1 MEEISEM
8 TYTHQQIEAAALF
21 SLSGSLLGETER
33 VSLKNE
39 FDAYLDKGVNHFII
53 DLTNLQL
60 INSNGLG
67 VFITL
72 YTKVRNKRG
81 EMVLCNPSQNISTLL
96 AITKLNSVFT
106 VAASV
111 EEGLKLLNKPQ

>member
-1 MEEISEM
+1 
-8 TYTHQQIEAAALF
+8 T
-21 SLSGSLLGETER
+21 LSGSLLGETER
-33 VSLKNE
+33 ADLKNA
-39 FDAYLDKGVNHFII
+39 FDAYLEKGINHFII

-81 EMVLCNPSQNISTLL
+81 EMILCNPSQNIATLL

-106 VAASV
+106 VAPSV